1 MDRAAARAMKEREE
15 SFNPFVT
22 CYETAGCQK
31 LDMNLVCNTN
41 LTVAGDTGK
50 CECRH
55 DMRWN
60 EKSGECQLYL
70 VESLN
75 CNIDTVIL
83 HIWRKHIDMSPRF
96 VDKCATI
103 YHVGTCLNTIL
114 AMILSLKT
122 QTKR

>member
-1 MDRAAARAMKEREE
+1 MDRAAARAMKDREE

-31 LDMNLVCNTN
+31 MDMNLVCNTN

-70 VESLN
+70 VQSRN
-75 CNIDTVIL
+75 CNIDTLMNIHTTLGCGLLGGHLREPAVPD
-83 HIWRKHIDMSPRF
+83 HPGR
-96 VDKCATI
+96 
-103 YHVGTCLNTIL
+103 GGEG
-114 AMILSLKT
+114 
-122 QTKR
+122 

>member
-1 MDRAAARAMKEREE
+1 MDRAAARAMKDREE

-31 LDMNLVCNTN
+31 MDMNLVCNTN

-70 VESLN
+70 VEFLY
-75 CNIDTVIL
+75 CNI
-83 HIWRKHIDMSPRF
+83 
-96 VDKCATI
+96 
-103 YHVGTCLNTIL
+103 NTL
-114 AMILSLKT
+114 MNT
-122 QTKR
+122 QHTHNAHNTDS

>member
-1 MDRAAARAMKEREE
+1 MDRAAARAMKDREE

-31 LDMNLVCNTN
+31 MDMNLVCNTN

-70 VESLN
+70 VEPLN
-75 CNIDTVIL
+75 FNIDTCVL
-83 HIWRKHIDMSPRF
+83 HYITYYTHIRDVF
-96 VDKCATI
+96 VKCKSI
-103 YHVGTCLNTIL
+103 RRHI
-114 AMILSLKT
+114 
-122 QTKR
+122 QHFQF

>member
-1 MDRAAARAMKEREE
+1 MDRAAARAMKDREE

-31 LDMNLVCNTN
+31 MDMNLVCNTN

-70 VESLN
+70 VEPLN
-75 CNIDTVIL
+75 CNI
-83 HIWRKHIDMSPRF
+83 
-96 VDKCATI
+96 
-103 YHVGTCLNTIL
+103 NTLMNIHTTL
-114 AMILSLKT
+114 GRGLLGGHLREPAVPDHPGRGGEG
-122 QTKR
+122 QG

>member
-1 MDRAAARAMKEREE
+1 MDRAAARAMKDREE

-31 LDMNLVCNTN
+31 MDMNLVCNTN

-70 VESLN
+70 VESRN
-75 CNIDTVIL
+75 SNIGTVINTHYL
-83 HIWRKHIDMSPRF
+83 EKTHRYESPLSGQ
-96 VDKCATI
+96 VC
-103 YHVGTCLNTIL
+103 YHVWGLVEI
-114 AMILSLKT
+114 AV
-122 QTKR
+122 

>member
-1 MDRAAARAMKEREE
+1 
-15 SFNPFVT
+15 
-22 CYETAGCQK
+22 
-31 LDMNLVCNTN
+31 MNLVCNTN

-75 CNIDTVIL
+75 CNIYTVIL
-83 HIWRKHIDMSPRF
+83 FGDMSPRF

-103 YHVGTCLNTIL
+103 YHVGTCLNTSL

-122 QTKR
+122 QAKH